1 VTVVSTLTLTQS
13 LDGLFNPDALYRLDL
28 LVGGGNWETLKAKFR
43 DNDYYRADLRWN
55 GLTVRE
61 VGIRSRGLG
70 SRSHDKPGLRVD
82 FDRYVRDQT
91 FLGLSSLV
99 LDNLATDST
108 GIRERVAMRFYERL
122 GLPVPREAHLR
133 LYVNNQY
140 AGLYAVVESIDKAF
154 LRRVFGKNAS
164 GVENDGYLFEYEW
177 ETVWL
182 LTRPDRGL
190 DGYRAL
196 FDPVTHERAST
207 KELFAP
213 LDDMVRTI
221 NDTPDDRFQSAV
233 SQYLD
238 LPLFMRQMA
247 AQTFVAQWDG
257 FLGYAGVNNFYLYRF
272 ENSPRSQLIL
282 WDEDHA
288 FRMLDHPV
296 LEGHDANAL
305 MRRVMKVP
313 ELRALYFD
321 SLLAAAAS
329 ATEPVT
335 SGGTGWLEQEI
346 RQQRRRIAESMRED
360 HFKPYTMEE
369 FETAMAT
376 LLEFVKFRPRFVR
389 CEVARLTGRQT
400 ESGC

>member
-1 VTVVSTLTLTQS
+1 
-13 LDGLFNPDALYRLDL
+13 
-28 LVGGGNWETLKAKFR
+28 
-43 DNDYYRADLRWN
+43 
-55 GLTVRE
+55 
-61 VGIRSRGLG
+61 
-70 SRSHDKPGLRVD
+70 
-82 FDRYVRDQT
+82 
-91 FLGLSSLV
+91 
-99 LDNLATDST
+99 
-108 GIRERVAMRFYERL
+108 
-122 GLPVPREAHLR
+122 
-133 LYVNNQY
+133 
-140 AGLYAVVESIDKAF
+140 
-154 LRRVFGKNAS
+154 
-164 GVENDGYLFEYEW
+164 
-177 ETVWL
+177 
-182 LTRPDRGL
+182 
-190 DGYRAL
+190 
-196 FDPVTHERAST
+196 
-207 KELFAP
+207 
-213 LDDMVRTI
+213 
-221 NDTPDDRFQSAV
+221 V